1 MGKRFSLSIVFV
13 CLAAVHC
20 VQAVFSS
27 YGYMNECLQHTES
40 DPCNVT
46 TEMLC
51 IPSNDDYNCHGDSS
65 SPISRIIQ
73 HDTGYNFFFKRSA
86 VTVTKDISRIT
97 ITELSLCEE
106 EVLKLTLSDLT
117 CGATCTTM
125 ITPDVANTL
134 TAVCDSNMVLSGNY
148 SVVMLSPQNT
158 KMQSCHMD
166 SLNFVIVDT
175 DSEFKRIN
183 LHNYDFTLFCDC
195 NRCE

>member
-46 TEMLC
+46 AEMLC
-51 IPSNDDYNCHGDSS
+51 IPSNDDCHGDGS
-65 SPISRIIQ
+65 SPISKIIQ
-73 HDTGYNFFFKRSA
+73 HDTGYNFFLRRSA
-86 VTVTKDISRIT
+86 VSVTKDISRIT
-97 ITELSLCEE
+97 ITELSICKE
-106 EVLKLTLSDLT
+106 EVLNLTLSDLT

-125 ITPDVANTL
+125 VTPGVTNTL

-166 SLNFVIVDT
+166 SFNFVIADT
-175 DSEFKRIN
+175 DSEFN
-183 LHNYDFTLFCDC
+183 LHNNIVALHFL
-195 NRCE
+195 